1 MLSAALI
8 IVLLAVA
15 GSLASWLLGQW
26 SSRGRPRTTTL
37 VLAGSAA
44 LLLTGTA
51 AVTILVATRGWKPF
65 VPVVDSPRSDIV
77 GSLRPSPRAEPAA
90 PVADAGNDLEQQLA
104 SLREKAQTSF
114 RFGLYDQAIEFA
126 EQFMKLELNDADMR
140 ALYARSLFMVDR
152 MQDARREIDAAM
164 ALTLAAGKEVPASW
178 LLVSRSLAEREEIYE
193 ELLDAQP
200 KHGGVLASVSDPRH
214 AITADDSSGPVDTSF
229 ASPSASNDWP
239 ATDCMKSMR
248 VVEASRWFVDN
259 ECQRV
264 VGVVF
269 ASCRQS
275 QAACNQNALESTGW
289 TYEPAGIV
297 MTSMTQRPVRHRLG
311 SRGPLMASTYSV
323 EESGGMR
330 RQIRYLACFVTAP
343 QALDLLDAASQAES
357 DEALQV
363 QLTRALRSD
372 ECYSRVLDWSRAGLR
387 DGRSPD
393 ALLRTGVN

>member
-15 GSLASWLLGQW
+15 GSLASWLFGQW

-37 VLAGSAA
+37 VLAGAAA

-51 AVTILVATRGWKPF
+51 AVTIVVATRGWQPF
-65 VPVVDSPRSDIV
+65 VPAVDSPRRDIV
-77 GSLRPSPRAEPAA
+77 GSLSPSPRAQAIA
-90 PVADAGNDLEQQLA
+90 PVADTGNDLEQQLA
-104 SLREKAQTSF
+104 SLREKTQTSF
-114 RFGLYDQAIEFA
+114 RFGLYEQAIEFA
-126 EQFMKLELNDADMR
+126 EQFMRLELNDADMR

-178 LLVSRSLAEREEIYE
+178 LLVSRSVAEREEIYE
-193 ELLDAQP
+193 QLLDTQP
-200 KHGGVLASVSDPRH
+200 DHGGMLASASDPQYEI
-214 AITADDSSGPVDTSF
+214 ATDGSSGPVDTSI
-229 ASPSASNDWP
+229 ASTSSNDWP
-239 ATDCMKSMR
+239 ATDCIKSVR
-248 VVEASRWFVDN
+248 VVEAGRWFIDN

-269 ASCRQS
+269 ASCQQS

-311 SRGPLMASTYSV
+311 SRGPLIASTYAV

-330 RQIRYLACFVTAP
+330 RKIRYLACFVTAP
-343 QALDLLDAASQAES
+343 QALNLLDAASQAES

-372 ECYSRVLDWSRAGLR
+372 ECYSKVLEWSRAGLR